1 MDPIPKEE
9 VGLAGKTESSD
20 KVTSFVPNNIG
31 VKFLFL
37 MIIKSGR
44 GGRVV

>member
-1 MDPIPKEE
+1 MDPIPEEE

-20 KVTSFVPNNIG
+20 KVTSFVPNNLGI
-31 VKFLFL
+31 KFFIF
-37 MIIKSGR
+37 MIVKSGR